1 MNFYKFPIVIVFCLI
16 LFTGC
21 AKQMHADSAPSLKL
35 DAPASSVAIASAH
48 QTASTASTPSAYPSR
63 IPREI
68 SDSDLDLIPPGED
81 EDSLEFG
88 IENQNILDEALDFC
102 QLSQDFWQKG
112 ETENAIQ
119 SLDTAYSLILKINTH
134 DRPRLMQQKEDIR
147 HLISKRVIEIY
158 SSQYVARRPN
168 HNSIPLVM
176 NDHVKAEIH
185 LLTQGAEKEFFA
197 SAYQRSGRYRQ
208 WIEAELLKEG
218 LPVELAWLPLIESG
232 YKSTAYSTARALG
245 MWQFIASTG
254 YRFGLARDNY
264 IDERM
269 DPYKSTKG
277 AIAYLK
283 ELHNLF
289 GDWETVLAAY
299 NCGEG
304 RVMRTINSQSIN
316 YLDNFWDLYEKLPR
330 ETARYVPRFIATLHI
345 VSNPEQYGIQDI
357 TPEPPIEFEIT
368 EIRGNLHLKSISEA
382 TGIPQ
387 PTLKL
392 LNSELRW
399 EITPGDAYPLKLPIG
414 YSEILLSKL
423 DEIPEISETP
433 QEPSKPKNG
442 SITHIVKKGE
452 TLSGIA
458 KKHKISLDLLAKM
471 NNIRSTSKV
480 KAGQSLVLTR
490 ASASPVKTP
499 VKVAKPASKASAVQ
513 PLTYEVKNG
522 DNLFN
527 IAKRHNTTAKK
538 IQEINRLS
546 SINLTVGQTLKIPTG
561 TSDTTKLAG
570 LKQYK
575 VKKGDNA
582 FSIASQ
588 YKMQI
593 DRFLSINNL
602 TSSSLLMP
610 GQKLYVE

>member
-1 MNFYKFPIVIVFCLI
+1 MFAN
-16 LFTGC
+16 GC
-21 AKQMHADSAPSLKL
+21 AHQMHADSAAKNLSPPQIATSTLTKETHSTG
-35 DAPASSVAIASAH
+35 SSPISV
-48 QTASTASTPSAYPSR
+48 YPSR
-63 IPREI
+63 LPREI
-68 SDSDLDLIPPGED
+68 GDTDQDLIPPGED

-88 IENQNILDEALDFC
+88 VQNQNILDEALDFC

-112 ETENAIQ
+112 ENENALQ
-119 SLDTAYSLILKINTH
+119 ALDTAYSLILKLNTY
-134 DRPRLMQQKEDIR
+134 DRPRLIQQKEDIR

-158 SSQYVARRPN
+158 SSRYVARGAN
-168 HNSIPLVM
+168 HNSIPRIM
-176 NDHVKAEIH
+176 NDHVKAEIY
-185 LLTQGAEKEFFA
+185 LMTQGAEKEFFA
-197 SAYQRSGRYRQ
+197 NAYQRSGRYRQ
-208 WIEAELLKEG
+208 WIEEELAKEG

-232 YKSTAYSTARALG
+232 YKSTAYSSARALG

-254 YRFGLARDNY
+254 YRFGLTRDNY

-304 RVMRTINSQSIN
+304 KVMRTINTQSIN

-345 VSNPEQYGIQDI
+345 VSNPEHYGLQDI
-357 TPEPPIEFEIT
+357 TPEPPIEFETT
-368 EIRGNLHLKSISEA
+368 EIRGNIHLKSISEA

-399 EITPGDAYPLKLPIG
+399 EITPGDTYPLKVPVG

-433 QEPSKPKNG
+433 QEPEQPKTDSNSK
-442 SITHIVKKGE
+442 TYIVKKGE

-458 KKHKISLDLLAKM
+458 DKHHISINLLAKM
-471 NNIRSTSKV
+471 NKLKSTSHLKT
-480 KAGQSLVLTR
+480 GQSLVISQQ
-490 ASASPVKTP
+490 ASAPPAKTT
-499 VKVAKPASKASAVQ
+499 VIAAKPVSKSSAVQ
-513 PLTYEVKNG
+513 PVSYEVKTG

-527 IAKRHNTTAKK
+527 IARRYNTTAKK
-538 IQEINRLS
+538 IQEVNRLS
-546 SINLTVGQTLKIPTG
+546 SNNLTVGQSLQIPVDG
-561 TSDTTKLAG
+561 KPASIQLAG
-570 LKQYK
+570 LKKYQ

-582 FSIASQ
+582 FSIASRH
-588 YKMQI
+588 KMPI

-602 TSSSLLMP
+602 TSSSKLMP